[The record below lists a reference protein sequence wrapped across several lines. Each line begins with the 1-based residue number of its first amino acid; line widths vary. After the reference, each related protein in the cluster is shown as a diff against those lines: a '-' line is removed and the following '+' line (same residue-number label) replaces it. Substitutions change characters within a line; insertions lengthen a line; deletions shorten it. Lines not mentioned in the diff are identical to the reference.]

1 MIRSDMNSPDTVLFG
16 RSELWREYH
25 QFEISFMNK
34 MTSQGS
40 INIEKCRA
48 RLRGRTLL
56 PIISGLGII
65 RWLWL
70 TLIISWWGGNLR
82 RRGRRVLG
90 HYEADPSSQ
99 TENMY
104 SAPGSKTTIIST
116 SQAIYNIVETAQKY
130 SWYLRT
136 FSIDWSNGLKN
147 SEFNKIPPTKIRKMF
162 MYKYSDEVRDLDSL
176 MKCYQFVSEYFC
188 SRVEVWSHLKYL
200 VLFYSKARHQLFT
213 IFGIL

>member
-1 MIRSDMNSPDTVLFG
+1 MSQLSLSRIIRSDMNSPDSVLFG

-90 HYEADPSSQ
+90 HYEADLSSQ

-136 FSIDWSNGLKN
+136 FSSNGPKN
-147 SEFNKIPPTKIRKMF
+147 SVTKFHPQKSEKCSCTNIQ
-162 MYKYSDEVRDLDSL
+162 
-176 MKCYQFVSEYFC
+176 MKS
-188 SRVEVWSHLKYL
+188 
-200 VLFYSKARHQLFT
+200 
-213 IFGIL
+213 GI